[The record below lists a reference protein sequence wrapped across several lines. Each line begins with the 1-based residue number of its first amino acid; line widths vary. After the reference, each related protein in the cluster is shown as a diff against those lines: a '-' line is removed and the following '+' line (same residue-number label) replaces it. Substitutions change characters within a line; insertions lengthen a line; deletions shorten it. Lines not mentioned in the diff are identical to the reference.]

1 MENYEEYMSKIK
13 SFYTYIG
20 NLIELEEYN
29 EIEELEL
36 LVKYIDDY
44 NIDIDEIEQNDSEN
58 DDTETHTNPMFNFS
72 DNENSESSVGSFD
85 DILKSNS
92 YGIYQNKPP
101 SYNNSE
107 KLDKLQTFINSKINT
122 ENILVYSKL
131 NNSNT
136 RCTNYLNNL
145 YNY

>member
-20 NLIELEEYN
+20 NIIELEEYN
-29 EIEELEL
+29 DIKELEL
-36 LVKYIDDY
+36 LIKYIDDY
-44 NIDIDEIEQNDSEN
+44 NIDIDEIEKNESDI
-58 DDTETHTNPMFNFS
+58 DDTETHTNLMFNFS
-72 DNENSESSVGSFD
+72 DSDSSVGSFD
-85 DILKSNS
+85 NLLKSNS
-92 YGIYQNKPP
+92 YGIYQHKLP
-101 SYNNSE
+101 SYDNSE

-131 NNSNT
+131 NNANT